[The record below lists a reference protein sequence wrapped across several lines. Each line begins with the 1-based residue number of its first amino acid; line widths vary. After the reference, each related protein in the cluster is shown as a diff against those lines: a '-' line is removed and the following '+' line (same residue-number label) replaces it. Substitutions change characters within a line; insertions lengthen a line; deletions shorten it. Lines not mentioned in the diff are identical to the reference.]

1 VAALIAAQRA
11 EHRIP
16 HAVSCRALGVS
27 ESWFYKWNSAGPG
40 PRTARRDR
48 LKAEVARLFTGHQG
62 KYGSPRITADLRD
75 AGWRVSENT
84 VAGLMRELGLAARRK
99 KRRKAT
105 TRPGKGRWRAPDL
118 VKRDFGATALNRRWF
133 GDGTQIATDEG
144 RLHLVSVLDVASRRV
159 LGFALGE
166 RHDAALAYGALA
178 MAIAVRGGQV
188 PGAVFHTD
196 QGSEYTARSFQA
208 ACGRLGVTQSMGRP
222 GSALD
227 NAVIESWHSTLE
239 FELRQVEHFTM
250 RQAARAGVA
259 AWIEDYNTCRR
270 HSACQMMPPVT
281 YEKTL
286 AA

>member
-1 VAALIAAQRA
+1 MH
-11 EHRIP
+11 E
-16 HAVSCRALGVS
+16 
-27 ESWFYKWNSAGPG
+27 
-40 PRTARRDR
+40 
-48 LKAEVARLFTGHQG
+48 G

-84 VAGLMRELGLAARRK
+84 VAALMRELGLAARRK
-99 KRRKAT
+99 KRRRAT

-118 VKRDFGATALNRRWF
+118 VKRDFPAAQLNRKWF

-159 LGFALGE
+159 LGFTLGE
-166 RHDAALAYGALA
+166 RHDAPLAYGALA
-178 MAIAVRGGQV
+178 MAMAVRGGQA
-188 PGAVFHTD
+188 PGVVFHTD

-208 ACGRLGVTQSMGRP
+208 ACQRLGVTQSMGRP

-239 FELRQVEHFTM
+239 FELRSVEHFATKA
-250 RQAARAGVA
+250 AARAKVA
-259 AWIEDYNTCRR
+259 AWIEDYNTNRR
-270 HSACQMMPPVT
+270 HSACQMMSPVN
-281 YEKTL
+281 YERETL